1 MLPPHVLQVEAVK
14 PTLNICLTNIVKV
27 EGGAHDEVWREY
39 TLGYP
44 ARTLRGMYY
53 KSDLQEGAFFQF
65 PKIDTFVNFHGAL
78 LASLIVIS

>member
-1 MLPPHVLQVEAVK
+1 M
-14 PTLNICLTNIVKV
+14 NICLTNIVKV

>member
-1 MLPPHVLQVEAVK
+1 M
-14 PTLNICLTNIVKV
+14 TNIVKV

-53 KSDLQEGAFFQF
+53 KSDLQF
-65 PKIDTFVNFHGAL
+65 PQIDTFVNFHGAL